1 MELAGEKIPFVDPP
15 PLDALEARR
24 ASVARRDL
32 RTLLAFSFIFLNTI
46 P

>member
-32 RTLLAFSFIFLNTI
+32 RIFLAFSFIFLNTI